1 MDILEIVIDF
11 GMIWCFVV
19 AVVDAEETILT
30 TVIVDVTVI
39 VMSVVVDKIMTT
51 IVIIVTIEIGKVF

>member
-1 MDILEIVIDF
+1 
-11 GMIWCFVV
+11 MIWCFVV